1 MYSKFVELLQSRNVT
16 VYQVSKATGIAQSVF
31 SSWKSGISTPRLD
44 KIEKIADYFGVTTD
58 YLLGRT
64 TDCSPGIKGNP
75 ASDDESPRSGVDE
88 RVMSLL
94 DQMTEDQKRQWIDLL
109 ESFLREK
116 GIDPDTHRE

>member
-1 MYSKFVELLQSRNVT
+1 MNKVILDNLSKLNIGRSEL
-16 VYQVSKATGIAQSVF
+16 VSIGF
-31 SSWKSGISTPRLD
+31 SPQKFDDVRRGKSSFNLADVLLIS
-44 KIEKIADYFGVTTD
+44 EKFQLPID

-64 TDCSPGIKGNP
+64 TDRGPSIKENP
-75 ASDDESPRSGVDE
+75 ASGDESPRSGVDE

-116 GIDPDTHRE
+116 GIDPNTHRE